1 MKSFMVHSQEWI
13 LRCLGNKS
21 RVEKSFTTDDVETTY
36 GELNNTG
43 RYIATISWTP
53 FDIQLSNWTGYGII
67 YAIIDFTSD
76 NAAKTYCQELDKDA
90 TNITITN
97 SSYGMMN
104 DSYLVLYI
112 TSLPYPV
119 QMFYDFPILCEVP
132 TPCVG
137 ESAQRRP
144 TFTGG
149 DKKSVTNMAASISS
163 TCAVVLIF
171 FLLSSSTSV
180 SFIA

>member
-1 MKSFMVHSQEWI
+1 MVHSQEWI

-21 RVEKSFTTDDVETTY
+21 RVEKSFTTDDVETIY
-36 GELNNTG
+36 EELNNTG
-43 RYIATISWTP
+43 RYIATVSWTP

-149 DKKSVTNMAASISS
+149 DKKSVTNMAAAISS
-163 TCAVVLIF
+163 TC
-171 FLLSSSTSV
+171 
-180 SFIA
+180 